1 MIGSMIDIKTMII
14 DVINALE
21 SITETPIDTPKKRT
35 VVMKV
40 PGTETEKGDNINQE
54 TTDKKDMI
62 IRNIKITLGERKHR
76 NPAAKTMSKEGIT
89 KIKAQKDK
97 NKSMIIDSI

>member
-1 MIGSMIDIKTMII
+1 MII

-21 SITETPIDTPKKRT
+21 SITGTPIDTPKKRT
-35 VVMKV
+35 IVMKV

-62 IRNIKITLGERKHR
+62 IRNIKITHGERKHT
-76 NPAAKTMSKEGIT
+76 NPAAKTTSKEGIT